1 MRIYV
6 VIFPESDEGCAT
18 FSTIEAAAECIRKE
32 LEEAIDDTMTREEYN
47 DYVKEHPIKSEY
59 VEAFELITQINNYL
73 ANRFQIKRRHPL

>member
-47 DYVKEHPIKSEY
+47 DYVKALKSEINFGRNFGCVDAWICDY
-59 VEAFELITQINNYL
+59 HLISSTLQ
-73 ANRFQIKRRHPL
+73 